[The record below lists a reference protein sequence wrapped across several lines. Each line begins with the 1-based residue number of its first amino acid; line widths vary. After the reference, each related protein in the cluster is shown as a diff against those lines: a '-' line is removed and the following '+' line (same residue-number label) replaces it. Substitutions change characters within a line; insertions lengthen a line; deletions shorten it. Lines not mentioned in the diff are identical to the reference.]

1 MFALIYLLYL
11 FLCLPLTVRAGVGIN
26 GVQSSVRASVSM
38 LMVEAHFD
46 GVIEHGGGAAL
57 PHVIPRYAQMPK
69 QKGSVRERLRMARV
83 AKPYLRAAMEAAQWQ
98 QLEIDMRVGL
108 EEAWETAVAAGAARA
123 LVFSALSGLGC
134 VPPCDLRIEPDFRA
148 PCLVLNAR
156 CIFFVRAGDIML
168 AVIRNAVKKTQKEGL
183 KWSSIPSRA

>member
-1 MFALIYLLYL
+1 MFVLIYLLYL
-11 FLCLPLTVRAGVGIN
+11 LLCVPLTVRAGVGIN
-26 GVQSSVRASVSM
+26 GVQSSVCASISV
-38 LMVEAHFD
+38 LMAEAHFD
-46 GVIEHGGGAAL
+46 GVIEHGSGVVL
-57 PHVIPRYAQMPK
+57 PRVTPRYAQMPK
-69 QKGSVRERLRMARV
+69 PKGSARDRLRAARS
-83 AKPYLRAAMEAAQWQ
+83 AMPYLRAAMEAAQWQ

>member
-1 MFALIYLLYL
+1 MFVLIYLLYL
-11 FLCLPLTVRAGVGIN
+11 LLCVPLTVRAGVGIN
-26 GVQSSVRASVSM
+26 GVQSSVCASISV
-38 LMVEAHFD
+38 LMAEAHFD
-46 GVIEHGGGAAL
+46 GVIEHGSGAVL
-57 PHVIPRYAQMPK
+57 PHVTPRYAQMPK
-69 QKGSVRERLRMARV
+69 PKGSARDRLRAAR
-83 AKPYLRAAMEAAQWQ
+83 AAMPYLRAVMKAAHWQ

-108 EEAWETAVAAGAARA
+108 EEAWGTAVAAGAARA
-123 LVFSALSGLGC
+123 LVFSVLSGLGV